1 MGIVLPT
8 LDQLRQA
15 ATALGLELSEDD
27 AASYRHLMGP
37 LLAGYQALDAMP
49 VELPQVKY
57 PRTPGSRPRLEDNPY
72 NAWYYRTSIKGAPGG
87 KLAGKTVVLKDNIM
101 LAGVPMMNGATLLE
115 GYVPEIDA
123 TVVTRVLDAG
133 GEIVGKAHCECLC
146 LSAGSHTNATGAVHN
161 PRNPGFSAGGSS
173 SGCAVLVA
181 AGEVD
186 MAIGGDQGGSIRIPS
201 ALCGTYGMKPTHGLV
216 PYTGILPIEAT
227 LDHAGPIT
235 RTVRDNAVLLEVL
248 AGADGYD
255 PRQYAPVVHPYS
267 ALLTTDVSGL
277 TIAVVREGFEDPQA
291 DPHVIAQ
298 VRAAA
303 RLFEQLGARLEEV
316 SIPLHALAGAV
327 CGPITVDGTI
337 NTMLE
342 GNGFGNGRSD
352 LYVISAMDFLRAA
365 RQQRQQL
372 AEPVK
377 LVALL
382 GMYVNQQYG
391 NRYYAK
397 AQLLGRTL
405 KAAYDAVLAR
415 ADLLLMPT
423 VPTKCRPLPGAQVTR
438 EEIIQCAF
446 ETGGNPHAFDITHH
460 PAMNVPCGVSNG
472 LPVGMMLVGKHYDE
486 PTIYRAAHAFEQA
499 VDWTRL

>member
-8 LDQLRQA
+8 TDQVRQA

-27 AASYRHLMGP
+27 AASYRELMGP
-37 LLAGYQALDAMP
+37 LLAGYQALDATLVEMP
-49 VELPQVKY
+49 KPKY
-57 PRTPGSRPRLEDNPY
+57 PRTPGSRPLGEENPY
-72 NAWYYRTSIKGAPGG
+72 NAWYYRTSIKGAPNG

-133 GEIVGKAHCECLC
+133 GEIAGKAHCECLC
-146 LSAGSHTNATGAVHN
+146 LSAGSHTNATGPVHN
-161 PRNPGFSAGGSS
+161 PRKPGFSAGGSS

-181 AGEVD
+181 AGDVD

-201 ALCGTYGMKPTHGLV
+201 ALCGTYGMKPTYGLV
-216 PYTGILPIEAT
+216 PYTGILPIEVT
-227 LDHAGPIT
+227 VDHAGPIT
-235 RTVRDNAVLLEVL
+235 RTVRDNALLLEVI
-248 AGADGYD
+248 AGADGCD

-267 ALLTTDVSGL
+267 EMLTTDVSNL
-277 TIAVVREGFEDPQA
+277 RIAVVREGFEDPKG

-303 RLFEQLGARLEEV
+303 RLFERLGARVAEV
-316 SIPLHALAGAV
+316 SIPLHPLAGAV
-327 CGPITVDGTI
+327 CGPIVVDGTT
-337 NTMLE
+337 NTMIE
-342 GNGFGNGRSD
+342 GNGFGSGRTD
-352 LYVISAMDFLRAA
+352 LYVLSVMDFLRAA
-365 RQQRQQL
+365 RQRRQEL

-382 GMYVNQQYG
+382 GMYVKQQYG

-405 KAAYDAVLAR
+405 RAAYDQVLAR

-423 VPTKCRPLPGAQVTR
+423 VTTTARPLPSAQATR
-438 EEIIQCAF
+438 QEIVQCAF

-460 PAMNVPCGVSNG
+460 PAMNVPCGVSDG

-486 PTIYRAAHAFEQA
+486 PTVYRAAYAFEQA
-499 VDWTRL
+499 ADWTCL